1 MKLLDLLGDAA
12 AIAANPV
19 MGLAKVALDVA
30 PEIASLFGDD
40 AEKAVGKLADTVRA
54 VTGTDDPAQARE
66 ALADP
71 NLVFQL
77 RSQAQVFAHDER
89 MQEMANAVT
98 TLTATLADRQN
109 ARARDSE
116 FIKARRSNVRANV
129 LLVTAGMGIIGGI
142 AFMVFGHVDGNTA
155 VGGCIISV
163 VTLLAGKFATA
174 FDFEFGGSADAEQAR
189 TLLAHAPPINGR

>member
-12 AIAANPV
+12 AIATNPV
-19 MGLAKVALDVA
+19 VGLAKVALDVA
-30 PEIASLFGDD
+30 PDIAGLFGDD
-40 AEKAVGKLADTVRA
+40 AEKAVGKLADSVRA
-54 VTGTDDPAQARE
+54 VTGTDDPTQARE
-66 ALADP
+66 VLADP

-77 RSQAQVFAHDER
+77 RSQAQAFAHEER
-89 MQEMANAVT
+89 MQQMAGALT
-98 TLTATLADRQN
+98 TLTATLADRQD

-116 FIKARRSNVRANV
+116 FIKSGRSNTRANV
-129 LLVTAGMGIIGGI
+129 LLITAGLGIVGGI
-142 AFMVFGHVDGNTA
+142 GFMVFGHVDGNTA

-174 FDFEFGGSADAEQAR
+174 FDFEFGGSADADQAR

>member
-19 MGLAKVALDVA
+19 VGLAKVALDVA
-30 PEIASLFGDD
+30 PDIAGLFGDD
-40 AEKAVGKLADTVRA
+40 AEKAVSKLAETVRA
-54 VTGTDDPAQARE
+54 VTGTDDPVQARE
-66 ALADP
+66 VLADP
-71 NLVFQL
+71 TLVFQL
-77 RSQAQVFAHDER
+77 RFQAQVFAHEER

-98 TLTATLADRQN
+98 TLTATLGDRQN
-109 ARARDSE
+109 ARARDTE
-116 FIKARRSNVRANV
+116 FIKAGRSNVRANV
-129 LLVTAGMGIIGGI
+129 LLVTAGAGIVGGI

-174 FDFEFGGSADAEQAR
+174 FDFEFGGSADSEQTR
-189 TLLAHAPPINGR
+189 TLLAQAPPIGK

>member
-12 AIAANPV
+12 AIAANPIV
-19 MGLAKVALDVA
+19 GLAKVALDVA
-30 PEIASLFGDD
+30 PDIAGLFGDD
-40 AEKAVGKLADTVRA
+40 AEKAVGKLADSVR
-54 VTGTDDPAQARE
+54 VITGTDDPVQARE
-66 ALADP
+66 VLADP

-77 RSQAQVFAHDER
+77 RSQAQAFAHEER
-89 MQEMANAVT
+89 MQQMAGALT

-109 ARARDSE
+109 ARARDAE
-116 FIKARRSNVRANV
+116 FIKSGRSNVRANV
-129 LLVTAGMGIIGGI
+129 LLVTAGAGIVGGI

-174 FDFEFGGSADAEQAR
+174 FDFEFGGSADAEQTR
-189 TLLAHAPPINGR
+189 TLLAQAPPIGK

>member
-1 MKLLDLLGDAA
+1 MTLLDLLGDAA
-12 AIAANPV
+12 AIAANPIA
-19 MGLAKVALDVA
+19 GLAKVALDVA
-30 PEIASLFGDD
+30 PDIAGLFGDD

-54 VTGTDDPAQARE
+54 ITGTDDPIQARE
-66 ALADP
+66 MLADP

-77 RSQAQVFAHDER
+77 RAQAQGFAHAER
-89 MQEMANAVT
+89 MQQMAGAIT

-116 FIKARRSNVRANV
+116 FIKVGRNNTRANV
-129 LLVTAGMGIIGGI
+129 LLVTAGLGIVGGI
-142 AFMVFGHVDGNTA
+142 GFMVFGQVDGNTA

-174 FDFEFGGSADAEQAR
+174 FDFEFGGSADAEQTREMLAR
-189 TLLAHAPPINGR
+189 APPIGK

>member
-12 AIAANPV
+12 AIATNPV
-19 MGLAKVALDVA
+19 VGLAKVALDVA
-30 PEIASLFGDD
+30 PDIAGLFGDD

-54 VTGTDDPAQARE
+54 VTGTDDPVQARE

-77 RSQAQVFAHDER
+77 RSQAQVFAHEER
-89 MQEMANAVT
+89 MQEMANAVA
-98 TLTATLADRQN
+98 TLTATLTDRQN

-116 FIKARRSNVRANV
+116 FIKAGRNNVRANV
-129 LLVTAGMGIIGGI
+129 LLITAGAGIVGGI

-174 FDFEFGGSADAEQAR
+174 FDFEFGGSADSEQTR
-189 TLLAHAPPINGR
+189 TLLAQAPPIGK

>member
-19 MGLAKVALDVA
+19 VGLAKVALDVA
-30 PEIASLFGDD
+30 PDIAGLFGDD

-54 VTGTDDPAQARE
+54 VTGTDDPVQARE

-77 RSQAQVFAHDER
+77 RSQAQTFAHEER

-98 TLTATLADRQN
+98 TLTATLGDRQN
-109 ARARDSE
+109 ARARDTE
-116 FIKARRSNVRANV
+116 FIKAGRSNIRANV
-129 LLVTAGMGIIGGI
+129 LLVTAGAGIVGGI

-174 FDFEFGGSADAEQAR
+174 FDFEFGGSADSEQTR
-189 TLLAHAPPINGR
+189 TLLAHAPPINGK